1 MRSFIVLL
9 AAVSASAYAGGLPKA
24 TPNGLS
30 GSAWSSI
37 RAEYLRHRQAA
48 FPQDGGHR
56 ARNYGQQ
63 WVTRFD
69 GRGFDVTPDAGG
81 WRWGLELQS
90 YGFPGQERG
99 VMHARA
105 SADVEKLSYQ
115 WDPLMTEWFVN
126 GNRGL
131 EHGFTLASRPGKS
144 DAALALRLAVRGT
157 LTPRVSPDGRWV
169 SFLDPREAP
178 AVNYAGL
185 KVTDAQGRELAAR
198 FIREPDGL
206 RLEVEERGAHYPIT
220 IDPIA
225 QQAYL
230 KPAAVGTTQAGDWF
244 GYSVAVSGD
253 TVVVGAP
260 QEDSSSLG
268 VNSTPNELAA
278 GSSGA
283 AYVFT
288 QSAGVWSQQAYLK
301 PAAVGPGGQ
310 AGDHFGFS
318 VAVSGD
324 TVVVGAPEEDS
335 SSTGVNSVPLEGA
348 TDSGAAYVFI
358 RSGGLWSQQAYL
370 KPPVLGS
377 SRAGTGYEF
386 GWSVAISGDTVAVGA
401 YDEPSSSTGINSS
414 PIDGAAGAGAAYVF
428 ARSGG
433 VWTQQAYLKPAAV
446 GTSQANDHFGAAIAV
461 SGDTVVVGA
470 FQEDS
475 SSTGIN
481 STPNEAAGGAGAAY
495 VYARSAGVWSQQAYL
510 KPAAVGPQG
519 QAGHLFGTS
528 VAVSGDTVVVGANH
542 ESSSTQGIN
551 TTPNDAAGSS
561 GAVYVFTRNAGA
573 WSQQAYV
580 KPSGVGVTQV
590 GDNFGISVALSGD
603 TMVVGADG
611 EDSSTTGIN
620 STPNES
626 ASIAGAAYVF
636 TRSAGV
642 WSQQAYLKP
651 AVVGTT
657 QAGDNF
663 GWSVGVSADFIVV
676 GAYLEDS
683 STLGVNSTPNEGAA
697 DSGAAYVFTAP
708 AGGTVGGSIAAMTSP
723 APGATLT
730 GASVTFTWSAA
741 SGAVA
746 YWLDVGSAQGQ
757 GNLFGQNVGLA
768 TSQTVN
774 GIPTDGSTI
783 SVKLWTLVG
792 GAWQFNEYT
801 YTAGGVNTK
810 AVITSPASGA
820 TLSGSSVTFTWNAAS
835 GAAAYWL
842 DVGSAQGQGN
852 IFGQNVGLAT
862 SQTVNGI
869 PTDGSTV
876 YVKLWTLL
884 GGAWQSSDY
893 TYKAGAGNAKA
904 AMLLPAP
911 TTVLGGASVTFT
923 WSAGSGAVAY
933 WLDVGSAQGQ
943 ANIFGQNA
951 VLATSQT
958 VTGIPTDGS
967 TVYVKLWTLLGG
979 AWQFNDYTYKA
990 AGGNAKAVI
999 TSPVPGSG
1007 TGGASVTFIWSAVSG
1022 AVVYWLN
1029 VATVAGGSNLYNQNE
1044 GLATSQTVT
1053 GLPTDGST
1061 IYVRLWTGTTSGYQY
1076 NDYTFKASGGTSAA
1090 MTAPAPSSTLSGSS
1104 VTFTWSAA
1112 SGATSYWLDV
1122 GTVAGGFNLYTQGEG
1137 LLTSQTVTGLPTGG
1151 STIYVRLWSAIG
1163 GMWQHSDYT
1172 YKAAP

>member
-1 MRSFIVLL
+1 MLRSIVLL
-9 AAVSASAYAGGLPKA
+9 VAVSASAYEGGLPNA
-24 TPNGLS
+24 TPKGLS
-30 GSAWSSI
+30 GSAWSGI
-37 RAEYLRHRQAA
+37 QAEYLRHRQAA
-48 FPQDGGHR
+48 FPEDGGHR

-81 WRWGLELQS
+81 WRWGLELLS
-90 YGFPGQERG
+90 YGFPGQEHG
-99 VMHARA
+99 VKHARA
-105 SADVEKLSYQ
+105 NADVEKFFYQ
-115 WDPLMTEWFVN
+115 WDSLMTEWFVN
-126 GNRGL
+126 GSRGL
-131 EHGFTLASRPGKS
+131 EHGFTLVSRPGTS
-144 DAALALRLAVRGT
+144 AAALTLHLAVRGT
-157 LTPRVSPDGRWV
+157 LTPRLSPDGRRV
-169 SFLDPREAP
+169 SFLDDHGMLAL
-178 AVNYAGL
+178 NYAGL
-185 KVTDAQGRELAAR
+185 KVTDAQGRELPAR
-198 FIREPDGL
+198 FTLEPDGL
-206 RLEVEERGAHYPIT
+206 RLEVEERSSSYPIT

-268 VNSTPNELAA
+268 INSTPNELAA
-278 GSSGA
+278 GSAGA

-301 PAAVGPGGQ
+301 PATVGRGGQ

-335 SSTGVNSVPLEGA
+335 SSVGINSVPVEGA
-348 TDSGAAYVFI
+348 TDSGAAYVFV
-358 RSGGLWSQQAYL
+358 RSGGVWSQQAYL
-370 KPPVLGS
+370 KPPVVGS

-414 PIDGAAGAGAAYVF
+414 PNELAPGAGAAYVF

-461 SGDTVVVGA
+461 NGDTVVVGA

-495 VYARSAGVWSQQAYL
+495 VYVRNGAVWSQQAYL

-528 VAVSGDTVVVGANH
+528 VAVSGDTVAVGANH
-542 ESSSTQGIN
+542 ESSSTLGIDS
-551 TTPNDAAGSS
+551 TPNEGAGSS

-580 KPSGVGVTQV
+580 KPSAIGTTQV
-590 GDNFGISVALSGD
+590 GDNFGNSVALSGD
-603 TMVVGADG
+603 TLVVGADG

-620 STPNES
+620 STPNEL
-626 ASIAGAAYVF
+626 ASNAGAAYVF

-651 AVVGTT
+651 AAVGSS
-657 QAGDNF
+657 QAGDQF
-663 GWSVGVSADFIVV
+663 GWSVAVSGDTVVV

-683 STLGVNSTPNEGAA
+683 STFGVNSTPNESAA
-697 DSGAAYVFTAP
+697 DSGAAYVFSLP
-708 AGGTVGGSIAAMTSP
+708 DSGTSGGSKAEMTSP
-723 APGATLT
+723 SAGSTLGGSSVTFTWSAASGAIAYWLDVGSAQGQGNIFGQNVALATSQVVNAIPTDGSTVYVKLWTLLAGIWQSNDYT
-730 GASVTFTWSAA
+730 YKAGGVNTKAVITSPASGSTLSGASVTFTWSAA

-757 GNLFGQNVGLA
+757 GNIFGQNVALA

-774 GIPTDGSTI
+774 GIPT
-783 SVKLWTLVG
+783 
-792 GAWQFNEYT
+792 N
-801 YTAGGVNTK
+801 
-810 AVITSPASGA
+810 
-820 TLSGSSVTFTWNAAS
+820 
-835 GAAAYWL
+835 
-842 DVGSAQGQGN
+842 
-852 IFGQNVGLAT
+852 
-862 SQTVNGI
+862 
-869 PTDGSTV
+869 GSTV

-884 GGAWQSSDY
+884 GGTWQSSDT
-893 TYKAGAGNAKA
+893 TYQAGSANAKA
-904 AMLLPAP
+904 VMLIPAP
-911 TTVLGGASVTFT
+911 TTVLGGAGVTFT

-933 WLDVGSAQGQ
+933 WLDVGSVQGQ
-943 ANIFGQNA
+943 GNIFGQN
-951 VLATSQT
+951 VSLATSQT
-958 VTGIPTDGS
+958 VNGIPVDGS
-967 TVYVKLWTLLGG
+967 TVYLKLWTLLGG
-979 AWQFNDYTYKA
+979 TWQFNDYTYKA
-990 AGGNAKAVI
+990 AGGNSKAAI
-999 TSPVPGSG
+999 ISPVPGS
-1007 TGGASVTFIWSAVSG
+1007 ASAGSSITFTWSAVSG
-1022 AVVYWLN
+1022 AVVYWLS
-1029 VATVAGGSNLYNQNE
+1029 VGTVAGARNLYDHSE

-1061 IYVRLWTGTTSGYQY
+1061 IYVRLWTGHTSGYQY
-1076 NDYTFKASGGTSAA
+1076 NDYTFKASGGTKAVI
-1090 MTAPAPSSTLSGSS
+1090 TAPAPSSVLSGTSA
-1104 VTFTWSAA
+1104 TFTWSAA
-1112 SGATSYWLDV
+1112 GGATSYWLDV

-1151 STIYVRLWSAIG
+1151 SIIYVRLWSAVNG
-1163 GMWQHSDYT
+1163 VWQFSDST

>member
-1 MRSFIVLL
+1 
-9 AAVSASAYAGGLPKA
+9 
-24 TPNGLS
+24 
-30 GSAWSSI
+30 
-37 RAEYLRHRQAA
+37 
-48 FPQDGGHR
+48 
-56 ARNYGQQ
+56 
-63 WVTRFD
+63 
-69 GRGFDVTPDAGG
+69 
-81 WRWGLELQS
+81 
-90 YGFPGQERG
+90 
-99 VMHARA
+99 
-105 SADVEKLSYQ
+105 
-115 WDPLMTEWFVN
+115 
-126 GNRGL
+126 
-131 EHGFTLASRPGKS
+131 
-144 DAALALRLAVRGT
+144 
-157 LTPRVSPDGRWV
+157 
-169 SFLDPREAP
+169 
-178 AVNYAGL
+178 
-185 KVTDAQGRELAAR
+185 
-198 FIREPDGL
+198 
-206 RLEVEERGAHYPIT
+206 
-220 IDPIA
+220 
-225 QQAYL
+225 
-230 KPAAVGTTQAGDWF
+230 
-244 GYSVAVSGD
+244 VSGD

-268 VNSTPNELAA
+268 VNSTPNELAS

-288 QSAGVWSQQAYLK
+288 QSSGIWSQQAYLK

-335 SSTGVNSVPLEGA
+335 STVGVNSTPLEGS

-358 RSGGLWSQQAYL
+358 RSGGVWSQQAYL
-370 KPPVLGS
+370 KPAVVGS
-377 SRAGTGYEF
+377 SRAGSGNEF

-401 YDEPSSSTGINSS
+401 YDEPSSSTGINS
-414 PIDGAAGAGAAYVF
+414 PPNEGAPGAGAAYVF

-433 VWTQQAYLKPAAV
+433 VWSQQAYLKPAAV

-510 KPAAVGPQG
+510 KPAAGGPG
-519 QAGHLFGTS
+519 GLSGIFFGTS

-542 ESSSTQGIN
+542 ESSSTLGIN
-551 TTPNDAAGSS
+551 TTPNGGAGSS
-561 GAVYVFTRNAGA
+561 GAVYVFTRSAGV

-580 KPSGVGVTQV
+580 KPSAVGTTQV
-590 GDNFGISVALSGD
+590 GDNFGISVAISGD
-603 TMVVGADG
+603 TIVVGADG

-626 ASIAGAAYVF
+626 AAIAGAAYVF

-708 AGGTVGGSIAAMTSP
+708 GGGTASGSIAVMTSPVSGATLNGSSVTFTWSAVSGAIAYWLDVGSAQGQGNIFGQNVALATSQAVNGIPTDGSTVYVKLWTLLGGAWQYNDYTYIAGGVNTKAVMTSP
-723 APGATLT
+723 ASGSTLS

-741 SGAVA
+741 SGAV
-746 YWLDVGSAQGQ
+746 
-757 GNLFGQNVGLA
+757 
-768 TSQTVN
+768 
-774 GIPTDGSTI
+774 
-783 SVKLWTLVG
+783 
-792 GAWQFNEYT
+792 
-801 YTAGGVNTK
+801 
-810 AVITSPASGA
+810 
-820 TLSGSSVTFTWNAAS
+820 
-835 GAAAYWL
+835 AYWL

-884 GGAWQSSDY
+884 GGAWQSSDS
-893 TYKAGAGNAKA
+893 TYKAATGNAKA

-911 TTVLGGASVTFT
+911 TTVFGGASVTFT
-923 WSAGSGAVAY
+923 WSVGSGAVAY
-933 WLDVGSAQGQ
+933 WLDVGSVQGQ
-943 ANIFGQNA
+943 GNIFEQNVA
-951 VLATSQT
+951 LATSQT
-958 VTGIPTDGS
+958 VNGIPTDGS

-990 AGGNAKAVI
+990 AGGNTKAVI

-1007 TGGASVTFIWSAVSG
+1007 TGGSSVTFTWSTVSG

-1029 VATVAGGSNLYNQNE
+1029 VGTVAGGFNLYNQSE

-1061 IYVRLWTGTTSGYQY
+1061 IYVRLWTGQTGGYQY
-1076 NDYTFKASGGTSAA
+1076 NDYTYKASGGAA
-1090 MTAPAPSSTLSGSS
+1090 AALTTPAPNSVLTGAS

-1137 LLTSQTVTGLPTGG
+1137 LATSQTVTGLPTGG
-1151 STIYVRLWSAIG
+1151 STIYVRLWTALNG
-1163 GMWQHSDYT
+1163 QWQYTDST